1 MSDENGNDNE
11 PGFWDH
17 MFNAF
22 GNIAKAQRKA
32 QAEAEAGA
40 GEKRGGKP
48 GKRKLKIAFDE
59 APEAKDPACCTAK
72 RGE

>member
-32 QAEAEAGA
+32 QAEAGA
-40 GEKRGGKP
+40 KRASRG

-59 APEAKDPACCTAK
+59 APGVKDDPACCTAK